1 MEHAYGLYT
10 HIQANKRRSIALLI
24 GLFFLVYVMVFAGAL
39 AAEALM
45 GDASLA
51 WLINRA
57 RQDFIAALPWATL
70 GTVVWIFIAYK
81 FHQSMIDAITGGTEV
96 TRREEPRLWNLL
108 ENLCISR
115 GITMPKLKVM
125 ESDALNAFA
134 SGLNPKQYSVTVTRG
149 LLQTLDDAELESVLG
164 HELTHIRNG
173 DVRMLVIAVVIAGV
187 ISFFGEL
194 MFRMFFY
201 SGFGWRRRGGG
212 DGERRGSGGALPA
225 ILIAIALVAV
235 AWLLSVVIRFAL
247 SRRREFLADA
257 GSVEL
262 TKNPDAMISALRKIA
277 GRGDLQGANSAIME
291 MCLDN
296 PREDFADL
304 FDTHPPIDKRVE
316 ALVKYAGGHDP
327 GPLALPPPEEG
338 AAAEAQGGAP
348 AGGPWGGEAGQAPQP
363 APWGAPAPEPAPQA
377 KPFLPERPPI
387 DLGGPSAPPG
397 GSGGPWGPRRGG

>member
-24 GLFFLVYVMVFAGAL
+24 GLFFLVYVMLFAGAL

-45 GDASLA
+45 GDASLNYLLA
-51 WLINRA
+51 RA

-70 GTVVWIFIAYK
+70 GTIAWILIAYK
-81 FHQSMIDAITGGTEV
+81 FHQWMIDAITGGREV
-96 TRREEPRLWNLL
+96 TRQEEPRLWNLL

-115 GITMPKLKVM
+115 GIPMPKLKVI

-134 SGLNPKQYSVTVTRG
+134 SGLNAKQYSVTVTRG
-149 LLQTLDDAELESVLG
+149 LMQSLDDAELESVLG

-194 MFRMFFY
+194 VFRMFFY
-201 SGFGWRRRGGG
+201 SGFGWRRRGG

-225 ILIAIALVAV
+225 LLIAIALVAV

-262 TKNPDAMISALRKIA
+262 TKNSDAMITALRKIE
-277 GRGDLQGANSAIME
+277 GRGELERANSAVME
-291 MCLDN
+291 MCVDN
-296 PREDFADL
+296 PRHDFANL
-304 FDTHPPIDKRVE
+304 FDTHPPIDARVE

-327 GPLALPPPEEG
+327 GPLALPPPEEAPG
-338 AAAEAQGGAP
+338 EADDGAP
-348 AGGPWGGEAGQAPQP
+348 AGGPWGGSEGSQQP
-363 APWGAPAPEPAPQA
+363 SPWGAPAPAPDTAQG
-377 KPFLPERPPI
+377 KPFLPERPPV
-387 DLGGPSAPPG
+387 DLGGPSTPPG
-397 GSGGPWGPRRGG
+397 GPGGPWGPRRGG

>member
-24 GLFFLVYVMVFAGAL
+24 GLFFLVYVMLFAGAL

-45 GDASLA
+45 GDASLNYLLA
-51 WLINRA
+51 RA

-70 GTVVWIFIAYK
+70 GTIAWILIAYK
-81 FHQSMIDAITGGTEV
+81 FHQWMIDAITGGREV
-96 TRREEPRLWNLL
+96 TRQEEPRLWNLL

-115 GITMPKLKVM
+115 GIPMPKLKVI

-134 SGLNPKQYSVTVTRG
+134 SGLNAKQYSVTVTRG
-149 LLQTLDDAELESVLG
+149 LMQSLDDAELESVLG

-194 MFRMFFY
+194 VFRMFFY
-201 SGFGWRRRGGG
+201 SGFGWRRRGG

-225 ILIAIALVAV
+225 LLIAIALVAV

-262 TKNPDAMISALRKIA
+262 TKNSDAMITALRKIE
-277 GRGDLQGANSAIME
+277 GRGELDRANSAVME
-291 MCLDN
+291 MCVDN
-296 PREDFADL
+296 PRHDFANL
-304 FDTHPPIDKRVE
+304 FDTHPPIDARVE
-316 ALVKYAGGHDP
+316 ALVQYAGGHDP
-327 GPLALPPPEEG
+327 GPLALPPPEQE
-338 AAAEAQGGAP
+338 APAEPENRAP
-348 AGGPWGGEAGQAPQP
+348 AGGPWGGTEGSQQP
-363 APWGAPAPEPAPQA
+363 SPWSAPATAPDTAQG

-387 DLGGPSAPPG
+387 DLGGPSTSPG
-397 GSGGPWGPRRGG
+397 GPGGPWGPRRGG